1 MKLRTLFFLLIF
13 PLVSIGQ
20 NVPQITTKRTLYYN
34 VGLAASIKHF
44 DSLLNVLIVNRYKG
58 KPDEEAFL
66 KEYNFYENLYRNQ
79 QQKVAGLAEKWFL
92 LSKDQTTK
100 NISNALNLL
109 TKGQL
114 SLAIPSLEQKLK
126 NRNPEGNYKKDFI
139 FLAELYAFKGD
150 FPKAAAIYQKVILST
165 GSDASDFLH
174 VAETGNLIFV
184 SSGSSQEFPGNTQTD
199 TAFLVMSKMEDSKR
213 YTLQGNSSEAKAKLI
228 EAQYLIDK
236 FSIKDTIQKNLAAM
250 VFYQLGNLQEQ
261 SNDFENALN
270 NNKAG
275 AEVYQALGD
284 KSGYAAILR
293 SQGIIYHRAGAND
306 KAEIAY
312 QECLQEYELLMKQY
326 PERYEP
332 LYAIALEEYNEVLK
346 WYDRY
351 DPYEKN
357 LRKLLEIRKQLMQ
370 TKYPFFAMD
379 YVRTIDMLGQKL
391 LDVNLKI
398 FLAEEQWFVAR
409 DVLVVL
415 NDKNIMI
422 AGDFLC
428 KILYK
433 VGGVKISLKEHKEA
447 IPSFSQSLKVRDNL
461 FKLAPLKNKSD
472 LMNLLF
478 QNAQLNNIA
487 NVDMELTVAHL
498 NRAKLL
504 ADELGEVKLSEEI
517 TIYTIGVLKKL

>member
-20 NVPQITTKRTLYYN
+20 NLPQITTKRTLYYN
-34 VGLAASIKHF
+34 AGLAASIKHF

-58 KPDEEAFL
+58 KPDEAAFL
-66 KEYNFYENLYRNQ
+66 KEYNFYEDLYRNQ
-79 QQKVAGLAEKWFL
+79 QQKVAGLAEKWSFF
-92 LSKDQTTK
+92 SKDQTSK
-100 NISNALNLL
+100 NINNALNLL

-114 SLAIPSLEQKLK
+114 SLAISSFELKLK
-126 NRNPEGNYKKDFI
+126 NRNPEGSYKNDFI
-139 FLAELYAFKGD
+139 FLAELHAFKGD
-150 FPKAAAIYQKVILST
+150 FPKAAAIYQKIILSP

-174 VAETGNLIFV
+174 VAETGNFIFGN
-184 SSGSSQEFPGNTQTD
+184 SSLELPGYAQTD
-199 TAFLVMSKMEDSKR
+199 TIFLIRAKIEDSKR
-213 YTLQGNSSEAKAKLI
+213 YALQGNINEAKAKLI
-228 EAQYLIDK
+228 EAQYLTDK
-236 FSIKDTIQKNLAAM
+236 FSVKDTIQKNLAAT

-275 AEVYQALGD
+275 AEVYQTLGD
-284 KSGYAAILR
+284 KPGYAAILR

-312 QECLQEYELLMKQY
+312 QACLMEYELLMKQF

-357 LRKLLEIRKQLMQ
+357 LRKLAEIRKQLMQ

-379 YVRTIDMLGQKL
+379 YARTIDILGQKL

-398 FLAEEQWFVAR
+398 FLAEEQWFIAR
-409 DVLVVL
+409 DVLVAL

-428 KILYK
+428 KVLYK

-461 FKLAPLKNKSD
+461 FKLAPLKNKPD

-487 NVDMELTVAHL
+487 NVDIELTVAHL

-517 TIYTIGVLKKL
+517 TVYTIGVLKKL